1 MIRALE
7 RFFEVDR
14 HGTTVGREA
23 VAGLTTFVTMAYI
36 IVVNPKILEAAGM
49 PFGPAMAATILT
61 AAFGTLAMGLYA
73 KRPFAIAPYMGE
85 NAFIVFTVVRVLGYS
100 WQTAFG
106 AVFLAGLLFTL
117 ITVFK
122 VRVWLAEAIPQSL
135 KIGFA
140 VGIGLFL
147 TFVGLN
153 ETGIVRLG
161 VEGAPVRVG
170 DLGQS
175 SVLLAIFGFL
185 FMGWLMILR
194 MPAAILAGIV
204 VVTAITLSLGLAPVP
219 DRWVSLP
226 PDLSPLFLQLD
237 VVGALTWGMFGVV
250 LTIFVMSFVDTIGTL
265 IALGYKA
272 NLVDANGNLPEIEK
286 PMLCDAVTT
295 TLAPLLG
302 TSTSGAYIES
312 ATGLQAGGRTGLTA
326 VVTALLFL
334 SALFFAPAF
343 AVVPPCAY
351 GPALIVVGLLM
362 VAPVTQLNFDAL
374 DEIIPA
380 FTVIVLMSFTF
391 NIGIGMTAGFVVYPL
406 LKLLIGRA
414 RDVKAGSWVL
424 AALSLLFFAFYPY

>member
-1 MIRALE
+1 MRRALE
-7 RFFEVDR
+7 RFFDLHR

-161 VEGAPVRVG
+161 VEDAPVRVG

-204 VVTAITLSLGLAPVP
+204 VVTAIALSLGLAPVP

-295 TLAPLLG
+295 TIAPLLG

-343 AVVPPCAY
+343 AVVPPYAY

-380 FTVIVLMSFTF
+380 FTVIVLMSFTY
-391 NIGIGMTAGFVVYPL
+391 NIGIGMTAGFVVHPL
-406 LKLLIGRA
+406 LKLLSGRA